1 MTRNDDSRLLTLG
14 SMLSAFV
21 LGAIFGAL
29 GMALRPRRVLAPAPP
44 VPSAPS
50 TVPQP
55 VATEPEPTIPAAT
68 AEGEDLTD
76 SIPGNGTHDTPSG
89 YPIKGNRRSGI
100 YHVPGGF
107 AYDRTIADICFRTPE
122 AAEAAGLRHS
132 KA

>member
-1 MTRNDDSRLLTLG
+1 MTRNDESRLLTLG
-14 SMLSAFV
+14 SMLGAFV
-21 LGAIFGAL
+21 IGAIFGAL
-29 GMALRPRRVLAPAPP
+29 GMALRPRQVLAPAPP
-44 VPSAPS
+44 APP
-50 TVPQP
+50 VIPQP
-55 VATEPEPTIPAAT
+55 VATEPEANLPAAT

-76 SIPGNGTHDTPSG
+76 SVPGNGTHDTPPG

-107 AYDRTIADICFRTPE
+107 AYDRTIPDICFRSPE